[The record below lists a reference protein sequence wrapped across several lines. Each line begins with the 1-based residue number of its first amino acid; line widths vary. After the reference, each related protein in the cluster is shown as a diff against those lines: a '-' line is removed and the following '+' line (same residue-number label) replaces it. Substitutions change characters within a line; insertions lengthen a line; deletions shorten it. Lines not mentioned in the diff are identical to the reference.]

1 MTLRDTAPTSR
12 AMVVAVMVSMVAF
25 LDSTVI
31 NLALPATEHDLGG
44 GLTLQ
49 QWIIDG
55 YLLAMAAAILPG
67 GSISDLFGRVPV
79 MRFGLLAFGAG
90 SALAALSTSPA
101 MLITGR
107 LIQGLG
113 AAFLVPGSLALIN
126 TVFDKAH
133 QSAAIGVWTG
143 WTGIAFA
150 LGPLLGGMCVDFL
163 GWRWIFVLSAIP
175 MGVGYA
181 LTFWLCPMPGR
192 VEGARVDTGGV
203 VLSAVGLA
211 APVYALIESQHV
223 GWTDPTVITLSVI
236 GVAALFGFVGWEHR
250 SRCPMVP
257 LPLFTFRNFAA
268 ANLVTACVYG
278 ALTLGSLAIA
288 LYTQEIGGYSATAAG
303 LATLP
308 IPAVSFL
315 FARHVGRIAAR
326 VGPRAF
332 LIAGP
337 ALAGVGLL
345 LIRPK
350 ANGFHAITDLV
361 PGMTVLAI
369 GLVATIT
376 PLMSVTLASVTT
388 EHSGLAS
395 AINNAVSRL
404 AVLISVGS
412 MGLISLGTA
421 SAAGFARVLEVSA
434 ALFAV
439 GALCAALLIT
449 NPPGGYQ
456 PVPCTI
462 AALCRDRPGVQ
473 PALVSN
479 PSAATEPSSPP
490 AAGRR
495 GNQLDRYGV
504 RLAVARATNC
514 LGICGSRTRK
524 WGARC

>member
-1 MTLRDTAPTSR
+1 MVSRNGFRDAAPTSR
-12 AMVVAVMVSMVAF
+12 AMVVAVLVSMVAF

-31 NLALPATEHDLGG
+31 NLALPAIERDLGG
-44 GLTLQ
+44 GLPLQ

-67 GSISDLFGRVPV
+67 GSLSDLFGRVPV

-90 SALAALSTSPA
+90 SVLAAGAASPA
-101 MLITGR
+101 MLITAR
-107 LIQGLG
+107 LVQGLG

-143 WTGIAFA
+143 WTGTAFA

-175 MGVGYA
+175 MAVGYV
-181 LTFWLCPMPGR
+181 LTFWLCPMSGR
-192 VEGARVDTGGV
+192 IPGARVDIAGV
-203 VLSAVGLA
+203 GLSAVGLSA
-211 APVYALIESQHV
+211 TVYALIEAQRD
-223 GWTDPTVITLSVI
+223 GWTDPMVVTPLVI
-236 GVAALFGFVGWEHR
+236 GIAALAGFVNWQRRGR
-250 SRCPMVP
+250 SPMLP

-268 ANLVTACVYG
+268 ANLVTAFVYG
-278 ALTLGSLAIA
+278 ALTLGSLGIA

-308 IPAVSFL
+308 IPVVSFV
-315 FARHVGRIAAR
+315 FARHVGRVSAR
-326 VGPRAF
+326 FGPRAF

-337 ALAGVGLL
+337 ALAGIGLL

-350 ANGFHAITDLV
+350 PANFHAITDLV

-369 GLVATIT
+369 GLVATVT
-376 PLMSVTLASVTT
+376 PLTSVTLGSVPT
-388 EHSGLAS
+388 EYSGLAS

-404 AVLISVGS
+404 ATLLSIGS
-412 MGLISLGTA
+412 IGLITAGAA
-421 SAAGFARVLEVSA
+421 SAAGFAQVLQASA

-439 GALCAALLIT
+439 GAMGAALLIT
-449 NPPGGYQ
+449 NPPAGYQ
-456 PVPCTI
+456 PVPCDV

-473 PALVSN
+473 PAL
-479 PSAATEPSSPP
+479 AGGPP
-490 AAGRR
+490 AAR
-495 GNQLDRYGV
+495 
-504 RLAVARATNC
+504 
-514 LGICGSRTRK
+514 
-524 WGARC
+524 

>member
-1 MTLRDTAPTSR
+1 
-12 AMVVAVMVSMVAF
+12 MVVAVMVSMVAF
-25 LDSTVI
+25 LDSTVV

-44 GLTLQ
+44 GLALQ

-79 MRFGLLAFGAG
+79 MRFGLLTFGAG
-90 SALAALSTSPA
+90 SVLAAVAATPA
-101 MLITGR
+101 ILITAR

-113 AAFLVPGSLALIN
+113 GAFLVPGSLALIN
-126 TVFDKAH
+126 TVFDKAR

-143 WTGIAFA
+143 WTGTAFA

-175 MGVGYA
+175 MAIGYV
-181 LTFWLCPMPGR
+181 LTFWLCPISGR
-192 VEGARVDTGGV
+192 VEGARVDTAGV

-211 APVYALIESQHV
+211 APVYALIEAQRD
-223 GWTDPTVITLSVI
+223 GWTDPRVITPSVI
-236 GVAALFGFVGWEHR
+236 GVAALAGFVSWQRR
-250 SRCPMVP
+250 SRCPMLP

-268 ANLVTACVYG
+268 ANLATAFVYG

-308 IPAVSFL
+308 IPVVSFA
-315 FARHVGRIAAR
+315 FARHVGRVAAR

-337 ALAGVGLL
+337 ALAGIGLL

-350 ANGFHAITDLV
+350 PNGFHAITDLV

-376 PLMSVTLASVTT
+376 PLTSVTLASVPT
-388 EHSGLAS
+388 EYSGLAS

-404 AVLISVGS
+404 AALISIGS
-412 MGLISLGTA
+412 MGLISVGTA
-421 SAAGFARVLEVSA
+421 SATGFTHVLEVSA
-434 ALFAV
+434 ALFAL

-449 NPPGGYQ
+449 NPSAGCQ
-456 PVPCTI
+456 PVPCDV

-473 PALVSN
+473 PALASS
-479 PSAATEPSSPP
+479 PSAATEPSPP
-490 AAGRR
+490 
-495 GNQLDRYGV
+495 Q
-504 RLAVARATNC
+504 
-514 LGICGSRTRK
+514 
-524 WGARC
+524 

>member
-1 MTLRDTAPTSR
+1 
-12 AMVVAVMVSMVAF
+12 MVVAVMVSMVAF

-67 GSISDLFGRVPV
+67 GSISDLFGRVPA
-79 MRFGLLAFGAG
+79 MRFGLLAFGTG
-90 SALAALSTSPA
+90 SVLAAVATSPA
-101 MLITGR
+101 MLITAR

-133 QSAAIGVWTG
+133 QPAAVGVWTG
-143 WTGIAFA
+143 WTGTAFA

-175 MGVGYA
+175 MAVGYA
-181 LTFWLCPMPGR
+181 LTFWLCPMSGR
-192 VEGARVDTGGV
+192 VEGARVDITGAG
-203 VLSAVGLA
+203 LSAVGLA
-211 APVYALIESQHV
+211 ATVYALIESQRD
-223 GWTDPTVITLSVI
+223 GWTDPMVITPSVI
-236 GVAALFGFVGWEHR
+236 GAAALAGFVSWQRR
-250 SRCPMVP
+250 SRSPMLP

-268 ANLVTACVYG
+268 ANLVTAFVYG

-288 LYTQEIGGYSATAAG
+288 LYTQEVGGYSATATG

-308 IPAVSFL
+308 IPALSFV
-315 FARHVGRIAAR
+315 FASHVGRIAAR
-326 VGPRAF
+326 VGPRVF

-337 ALAGVGLL
+337 ALAGIGLL

-350 ANGFHAITDLV
+350 ANGFHVITDLV
-361 PGMTVLAI
+361 PGITVLAI

-376 PLMSVTLASVTT
+376 PLTSVTLASVPT

-395 AINNAVSRL
+395 AVNNAVSRL
-404 AVLISVGS
+404 AALMSIGS
-412 MGLISLGTA
+412 MGLISVGT
-421 SAAGFARVLEVSA
+421 SATGFAHVLEVSA
-434 ALFAV
+434 ALFAL
-439 GALCAALLIT
+439 GALCSALVIT
-449 NPPGGYQ
+449 NPPAGCQ
-456 PVPCTI
+456 PVPCDI

-473 PALVSN
+473 PALASR
-479 PSAATEPSSPP
+479 PSAAVEPSPP
-490 AAGRR
+490 
-495 GNQLDRYGV
+495 Q
-504 RLAVARATNC
+504 
-514 LGICGSRTRK
+514 
-524 WGARC
+524 

>member
-1 MTLRDTAPTSR
+1 VTFRDAAPTSR

-31 NLALPATEHDLGG
+31 NLALPAIEHDIGG
-44 GLTLQ
+44 GLALQ
-49 QWIIDG
+49 QWIVDG

-79 MRFGLLAFGAG
+79 MRFGLLAFGVG
-90 SALAALSTSPA
+90 SVLAAVAISPA
-101 MLITGR
+101 TLIIAR

-143 WTGIAFA
+143 WTGTAFA

-163 GWRWIFVLSAIP
+163 GWRWIFVMSAIP
-175 MGVGYA
+175 MAVGFA

-192 VEGARVDTGGV
+192 VAGAHVDTVGAG
-203 VLSAVGLA
+203 LSALGLA
-211 APVYALIESQHV
+211 ATVYALIESQRD
-223 GWTDPTVITLSVI
+223 GWTGLKVITPSVI
-236 GVAALFGFVGWEHR
+236 GVSALAGFVSWQRR
-250 SRCPMVP
+250 SRYPMLP

-268 ANLVTACVYG
+268 ANLVTAFVYG
-278 ALTLGSLAIA
+278 ALTLGSLAIT
-288 LYTQEIGGYSATAAG
+288 LYSQEIGGYSATATG

-308 IPAVSFL
+308 IPALSFV

-332 LIAGP
+332 LIAGL
-337 ALAGVGLL
+337 ALAGIGLL
-345 LIRPK
+345 LVRTKP
-350 ANGFHAITDLV
+350 NGFHAITDLI

-376 PLMSVTLASVTT
+376 PLTSVTLASVPT
-388 EHSGLAS
+388 EFSGLAS

-404 AVLISVGS
+404 AALMSIGS
-412 MGLISLGTA
+412 MGLISGGAA
-421 SAAGFARVLEVSA
+421 SATGFAHALEASG
-434 ALFAV
+434 ALFV
-439 GALCAALLIT
+439 LGALCAALLIT
-449 NPPGGYQ
+449 N
-456 PVPCTI
+456 VPAGRQQVPWDV

-473 PALVSN
+473 PAIASS
-479 PSAATEPSSPP
+479 PSAAPDLSPP
-490 AAGRR
+490 H
-495 GNQLDRYGV
+495 
-504 RLAVARATNC
+504 
-514 LGICGSRTRK
+514 
-524 WGARC
+524 

>member
-1 MTLRDTAPTSR
+1 
-12 AMVVAVMVSMVAF
+12 MVVAVMVSMVAF

-44 GLTLQ
+44 GLALQ
-49 QWIIDG
+49 QWIVDG

-90 SALAALSTSPA
+90 SVLAAVAASPA
-101 MLITGR
+101 LLITAR
-107 LIQGLG
+107 LIQGVG

-143 WTGIAFA
+143 WTGTAFA
-150 LGPLLGGMCVDFL
+150 LGPLLGGLCVDFL

-175 MGVGYA
+175 MVVGYA
-181 LTFWLCPMPGR
+181 LTFWLCPTSGR
-192 VEGARVDTGGV
+192 VEGARVDTAGAG
-203 VLSAVGLA
+203 LSAVGLA
-211 APVYALIESQHV
+211 ATVYALIESQRD
-223 GWTDPTVITLSVI
+223 GWTDPTVMSPLVL
-236 GVAALFGFVGWEHR
+236 GMAALAGFVMWQRR
-250 SRCPMVP
+250 STWPMLP
-257 LPLFTFRNFAA
+257 LSLFTFRNFAA
-268 ANLVTACVYG
+268 ANLVTAFVYA

-288 LYTQEIGGYSATAAG
+288 LYTQEVGGYSATAAG

-308 IPAVSFL
+308 IPAVSFV

-326 VGPRAF
+326 VGPRGF

-337 ALAGVGLL
+337 VLAGIGLL

-350 ANGFHAITDLV
+350 PNGFHAITDLI

-376 PLMSVTLASVTT
+376 PLMSVTLASAPT

-404 AVLISVGS
+404 AALMSIGS
-412 MGLISLGTA
+412 IGLISAGTV
-421 SAAGFARVLEVSA
+421 SATGFAHVLEVSA
-434 ALFAV
+434 ALFAL
-439 GALCAALLIT
+439 GAVCAALLIT
-449 NPPGGYQ
+449 KPPAGCQ
-456 PVPCTI
+456 PVPCDI

-473 PALVSN
+473 PALASS
-479 PSAATEPSSPP
+479 PAAATEPFSP
-490 AAGRR
+490 R
-495 GNQLDRYGV
+495 
-504 RLAVARATNC
+504 
-514 LGICGSRTRK
+514 
-524 WGARC
+524 

>member
-1 MTLRDTAPTSR
+1 MTLRDAAPTSR

-44 GLTLQ
+44 GLVLQ

-55 YLLAMAAAILPG
+55 YLLATAAAILPG
-67 GSISDLFGRVPV
+67 GSISDLIGRIPV
-79 MRFGLLAFGAG
+79 MRFGLLTFGAG
-90 SALAALSTSPA
+90 SVLAAAAISPA
-101 MLITGR
+101 MLITAR

-143 WTGIAFA
+143 WTGTAFA
-150 LGPLLGGMCVDFL
+150 LGPLLGGLCVDLL

-175 MGVGYA
+175 MAVGYV
-181 LTFWLCPMPGR
+181 LTFWLCPMSGR
-192 VEGARVDTGGV
+192 VEGARVDAAGV

-211 APVYALIESQHV
+211 ASVYALIEAQRG
-223 GWTDPTVITLSVI
+223 GWTDPTVITPAAI
-236 GVAALFGFVGWEHR
+236 GVAALAGFLSWQRR
-250 SRCPMVP
+250 SRCPM
-257 LPLFTFRNFAA
+257 LPLALFNFRNFAA
-268 ANLVTACVYG
+268 ANLVTAFVYG
-278 ALTLGSLAIA
+278 ALTLASLAIA

-308 IPAVSFL
+308 IPALSFV

-337 ALAGVGLL
+337 ALAGIGLL

-350 ANGFHAITDLV
+350 PNGFHATTDLI

-376 PLMSVTLASVTT
+376 PLMSVTLASVPT

-404 AVLISVGS
+404 AALMSIGS
-412 MGLISLGTA
+412 MGLITVGMA
-421 SAAGFARVLEVSA
+421 SSTGFASVLEVSA
-434 ALFAV
+434 ALFGLA
-439 GALCAALLIT
+439 ALCAALLIT
-449 NPPGGYQ
+449 NPPAARQ
-456 PVPCTI
+456 DVPCDI

-473 PALVSN
+473 PALASKA
-479 PSAATEPSSPP
+479 SAATEPSPP
-490 AAGRR
+490 
-495 GNQLDRYGV
+495 Q
-504 RLAVARATNC
+504 
-514 LGICGSRTRK
+514 
-524 WGARC
+524 

>member
-1 MTLRDTAPTSR
+1 MAPAVTLRDAAPTSR

-31 NLALPATEHDLGG
+31 NLALPAIEHDLGG
-44 GLTLQ
+44 GLALQ
-49 QWIIDG
+49 QWIVDG

-90 SALAALSTSPA
+90 SVLAAAATSPA
-101 MLITGR
+101 MLITAR

-143 WTGIAFA
+143 WTGTAFA
-150 LGPLLGGMCVDFL
+150 LGPLLGGICVDYL
-163 GWRWIFVLSAIP
+163 GWRWIFVLSAVP
-175 MGVGYA
+175 MVVGFA
-181 LTFWLCPMPGR
+181 LTFWLCPMSGR
-192 VEGARVDTGGV
+192 VAGARVDTAGIG
-203 VLSAVGLA
+203 LSAVGLA
-211 APVYALIESQHV
+211 ATVYALIESQRH
-223 GWTDPTVITLSVI
+223 GWTNPMVITPSVI
-236 GVAALFGFVGWEHR
+236 GIAALAGFVSWQRR
-250 SRCPMVP
+250 SSRPMLP
-257 LPLFTFRNFAA
+257 LPLFAFRNFAA
-268 ANLVTACVYG
+268 ANLVTAFVYG

-308 IPAVSFL
+308 IPALSFV

-337 ALAGVGLL
+337 ALAGIGLL

-350 ANGFHAITDLV
+350 PKGFHAITDLV

-376 PLMSVTLASVTT
+376 PLVSVTLASVPT

-404 AVLISVGS
+404 AALISIGSIGLISVG
-412 MGLISLGTA
+412 TA
-421 SAAGFARVLEVSA
+421 SATGFAHVLEVSA
-434 ALFAV
+434 ALFAL

-449 NPPGGYQ
+449 NPPAGRQ
-456 PVPCTI
+456 PVPCDI

-473 PALVSN
+473 PALASGS
-479 PSAATEPSSPP
+479 PSTASETSPP
-490 AAGRR
+490 
-495 GNQLDRYGV
+495 Q
-504 RLAVARATNC
+504 
-514 LGICGSRTRK
+514 
-524 WGARC
+524 